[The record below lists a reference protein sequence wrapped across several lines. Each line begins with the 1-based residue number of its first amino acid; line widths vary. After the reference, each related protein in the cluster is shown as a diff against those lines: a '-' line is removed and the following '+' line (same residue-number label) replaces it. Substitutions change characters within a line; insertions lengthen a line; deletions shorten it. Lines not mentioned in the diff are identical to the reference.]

1 MVGLVSLDLSK
12 PIKVDLQDIKRGGWT
27 LPFRPFTFTAKRSLD
42 LLVGGTRAV
51 DFGFWDRSRGLKWF
65 PWEVCSEEGV

>member
-12 PIKVDLQDIKRGGWT
+12 PIKVDLQDFKRGVGHC
-27 LPFRPFTFTAKRSLD
+27 LLDLLRQRSLD

-51 DFGFWDRSRGLKWF
+51 DFGVWDRSRGLKWF

>member
-12 PIKVDLQDIKRGGWT
+12 PRTFRTSKGGWT
-27 LPFRPFTFTAKRSLD
+27 LPFRPFTANRSLD

-51 DFGFWDRSRGLKWF
+51 DFGVWDRSRGLKWF